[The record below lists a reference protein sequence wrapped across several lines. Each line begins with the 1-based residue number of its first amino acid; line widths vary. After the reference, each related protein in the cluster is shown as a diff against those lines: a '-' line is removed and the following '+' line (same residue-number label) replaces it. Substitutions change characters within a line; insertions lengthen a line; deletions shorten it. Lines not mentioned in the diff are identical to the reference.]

1 MGGACGTYG
10 GRRGVYRVLVGETR
24 GGGKSPLRR
33 PRRKYK
39 NNSKMGLQEI
49 CVGLEWF
56 DLAHNTD
63 NGRALLSTVIKLRLP

>member
-1 MGGACGTYG
+1 VART
-10 GRRGVYRVLVGETR
+10 
-24 GGGKSPLRR
+24 GGGEGYTEYWWGKQGGEKSPLRR

-39 NNSKMGLQEI
+39 NNSKMGRQEI

-63 NGRALLSTVIKLRLP
+63 NGRAL